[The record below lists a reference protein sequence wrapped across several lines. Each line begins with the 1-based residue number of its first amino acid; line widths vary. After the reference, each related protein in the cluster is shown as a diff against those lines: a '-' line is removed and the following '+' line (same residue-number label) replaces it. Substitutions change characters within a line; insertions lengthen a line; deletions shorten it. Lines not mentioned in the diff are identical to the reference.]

1 MRAVYCQL
9 LSPLLHTSEDVAAIS
24 GSDSGSVQG
33 PAAGAPQQAG
43 DGSDCGSGQD
53 AAADSALP
61 AGDYSV

>member
-24 GSDSGSVQG
+24 GSDSGSVLG

-43 DGSDCGSGQD
+43 DGSDCGSGQEAV
-53 AAADSALP
+53 AANAPP